1 MDSYLRKKEPGFG
14 TDGGFGTC
22 THADGLRC
30 TVVVGLQPNWNC
42 LVFCWTWITQLDRG
56 VVTQGLQYPFGL
68 IGWKAQGARAVYV
81 GLQHQ

>member
-30 TVVVGLQPNWNC
+30 TVVVGLQPNWNGGF
-42 LVFCWTWITQLDRG
+42 LLLRG
-56 VVTQGLQYPFGL
+56 VATQGLQYPFGL